1 MDLTTKLTILDR
13 LVDIYDDFVSRF
25 DLACEKF
32 CAHCCTANVTMTTL
46 EGFRILRHLEETCK
60 DAIGTI
66 NDLINLHQSF
76 REKAQSA
83 GRSVRLIE
91 IVDMLFETPVTTIPR
106 VQDRLSVTY
115 AAARQLVA
123 KLVEAGILREVDSHP
138 KYFVADD
145 IFRICRPAS
154 HE

>member
-1 MDLTTKLTILDR
+1 MAVQNGLLDAPILYLSPR
-13 LVDIYDDFVSRF
+13 LENHKDENIALMHNVSTRSEWSPWINF
-25 DLACEKF
+25 FLC
-32 CAHCCTANVTMTTL
+32 
-46 EGFRILRHLEETCK
+46 HLEETCK